1 MLNNL
6 TKKDKKKKNKIRNNR
21 NMLVPLETVVDFHI
35 DTLQI
40 GRLISYEMTMS

>member
-6 TKKDKKKKNKIRNNR
+6 TKKDKKKNKIRNNR